1 MLAVRE
7 DASRAR
13 AFPVGVVSRRGQCN
27 SETRQPRGMLCGG
40 GLVAISLHC
49 ALSGRR
55 SNSLVGGL
63 GCPASHRVLT
73 RGLEGDGFDVS
84 VSVSASVSFPP
95 SRLPPAVSRLQD
107 MQW

>member
-1 MLAVRE
+1 MLAVRGHSLP
-7 DASRAR
+7 ASS
-13 AFPVGVVSRRGQCN
+13 PLGGGQCN
-27 SETRQPRGMLCGG
+27 SETRQARGVFCGG
-40 GLVAISLHC
+40 EQVAISLHC
-49 ALSGRR
+49 AFSARQ

-95 SRLPPAVSRLQD
+95 SRLPPTVSRLQD